1 MKTFERMMVAYEI
14 PRARWVFKQAPQLS
28 GKAQKAYTALSAEEA
43 VEYERVKEAIL
54 ARYNINLE
62 TYRRRL

>member
-1 MKTFERMMVAYEI
+1 MMVAYEI

-28 GKAQKAYTALSAEEA
+28 GKAQNAYTALSAEEA
-43 VEYERVKEAIL
+43 MEYERVKEAIL

-62 TYRRRL
+62 TYRCRL